1 MISFKRL
8 ESTGAKMTEIEE
20 DNDTYIEREA
30 DSKLATANGRPQEE
44 RDGSGGTLCGRAKR
58 VLSSVHVEPFVLCY
72 IMSRTLM
79 LLATQNLSL
88 QKACRVNLGLSN
100 DTCTALAD
108 PSSGARSESTAE
120 VDSQKLVA
128 TMFVW
133 QLVVQ
138 SSVPCALSVFVGSWS
153 DRNRKRV
160 PCMLLPMASELV
172 RVLGLLACVHYFYEL
187 PMEVVGLVEALP
199 TSLAGGRM
207 VFFNAVFSYVS
218 DVTEVSRFS
227 FKGRW
232 PRDFSS

>member
-1 MISFKRL
+1 
-8 ESTGAKMTEIEE
+8 MTEIEK
-20 DNDTYIEREA
+20 DNDINIEREA
-30 DSKLATANGRPQEE
+30 ESKLTAANGRSQQE
-44 RDGSGGTLCGRAKR
+44 RDGSGGTLCGRVKR

-108 PSSGARSESTAE
+108 PSSGVRSGDRGSSAE
-120 VDSQKLVA
+120 VETQKLVA

-133 QLVVQ
+133 QLIVQ
-138 SSVPCALSVFVGSWS
+138 SSVPCVLSVFVGSWS

-160 PCMLLPMASELV
+160 PCMLLPMVSELV
-172 RVLGLLACVHYFYEL
+172 RVFGLLACVHYFYEL
-187 PMEVVGLVEALP
+187 PMEAVGLVEALP

-218 DVTEVSRFS
+218 DVTEVSQFS
-227 FKGRW
+227 FKR
-232 PRDFSS
+232 R